1 MAYVALRPCNFAGQ
15 AFRIGDTIP
24 ADLVQPGIA
33 KSLIAM
39 GRIAAAE
46 GTATEPKQAEP
57 EAIHM
62 EAPIGITL
70 KTKDGPLLTVHT
82 ASGLQSVFDVLTGT
96 VKEAEA
102 TINGITDEDALIL
115 IHATDSRKS
124 VKELAANRA
133 AELNPEAEG
142 GDQ

>member
-1 MAYVALRPCNFAGQ
+1 MAYVALKPCNFAGQ

-39 GRIAAAE
+39 GRIAAAD
-46 GTATEPKQAEP
+46 GTATETKPAEP
-57 EAIHM
+57 EEPKEIT
-62 EAPIGITL
+62 IGIML
-70 KTKDGPLLTVHT
+70 KTKDGILHT
-82 ASGLQSVFDVLTGT
+82 SQTPDGLQSVFDVLTGN

-102 TINGITDEDALIL
+102 TINGISEEDALIL
-115 IHATDSRKS
+115 IHASDSRKS

-133 AELNPEAEG
+133 AEITQEAEG